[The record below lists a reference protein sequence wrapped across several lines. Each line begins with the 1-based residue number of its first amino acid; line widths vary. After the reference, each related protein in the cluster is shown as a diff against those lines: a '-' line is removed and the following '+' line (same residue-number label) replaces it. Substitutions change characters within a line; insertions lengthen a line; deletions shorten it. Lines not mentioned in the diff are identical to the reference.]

1 MKPEETVFH
10 EITLQDKAWM
20 DRKFAEDDR
29 NACEY
34 SFANNFMWRNVYQ
47 VRVAELHGCLVVRF
61 IDGEIHCFSF
71 PVGNGD
77 KKAAVEELLAICHEE
92 EIQLL
97 IAPASEQ
104 DRAQM
109 LEWFPGR
116 FLIEGDRND
125 YDYIYT
131 REKLA
136 TLAGKKLHG
145 KRNHIARFKDSGDWS
160 YEPMTAENVEE
171 CRTMTYT
178 WIHMREEKWNE
189 EMNQE
194 ISVLHEAFD
203 HMQELGLVGGVLRRD
218 GQIVA
223 FSIGERLNSE
233 TFVVHF
239 EKAYPDLQG
248 AYPMINQQFVLHEC
262 EGYAYVNRE
271 EDTGDPGLRKAK
283 LSYYPDILLPK
294 YELEESGVVYADPE
308 RDAPYIQEMAEMFW
322 RRGRLYS
329 VLSEAPH
336 DEREHACDFP
346 RWKTGIDGKFPAG
359 AVPVQRGV
367 CGRALCVCG
376 CDTAGIPG
384 TEACGTDSAFCGRK
398 ISGAAHSVTS
408 GGVADPLL

>member
-20 DRKFAEDDR
+20 DQKFAEDDR

-92 EIQLL
+92 GIQLL

-125 YDYIYT
+125 YDYIYA

-160 YEPMTAENVEE
+160 YEPMTAENIEE

-203 HMQELGLVGGVLRRD
+203 HMQELGLVGG
-218 GQIVA
+218 
-223 FSIGERLNSE
+223 E
-233 TFVVHF
+233 TGRSSRF
-239 EKAYPDLQG
+239 Q
-248 AYPMINQQFVLHEC
+248 
-262 EGYAYVNRE
+262 
-271 EDTGDPGLRKAK
+271 
-283 LSYYPDILLPK
+283 
-294 YELEESGVVYADPE
+294 SG
-308 RDAPYIQEMAEMFW
+308 
-322 RRGRLYS
+322 
-329 VLSEAPH
+329 
-336 DEREHACDFP
+336 
-346 RWKTGIDGKFPAG
+346 
-359 AVPVQRGV
+359 
-367 CGRALCVCG
+367 
-376 CDTAGIPG
+376 
-384 TEACGTDSAFCGRK
+384 
-398 ISGAAHSVTS
+398 SG
-408 GGVADPLL
+408 